1 MSLDLTGERL
11 NNGEFFMSL
20 NVCKMCQ
27 QALRGLK
34 TSCTIENC
42 IQGLNPIV
50 LKKEIKIKKSW
61 WQTILNWFK

>member
-1 MSLDLTGERL
+1 
-11 NNGEFFMSL
+11 MSL

-34 TSCTIENC
+34 ICTIENC
-42 IQGLNPIV
+42 IQGLNPMI
-50 LKKEIKIKKSW
+50 LKEDIKIKKSW